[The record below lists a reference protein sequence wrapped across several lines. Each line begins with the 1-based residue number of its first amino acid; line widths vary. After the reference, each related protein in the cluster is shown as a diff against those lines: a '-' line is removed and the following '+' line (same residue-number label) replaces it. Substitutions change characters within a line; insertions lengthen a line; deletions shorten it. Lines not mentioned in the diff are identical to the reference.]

1 MIRLYVIFAFLFC
14 TVKLSAQIT
23 ENTVINILNEKE
35 RDSVDSTF
43 QSPELIINFEIRP
56 RAEYKNN
63 FRLSD
68 NGFFEPEFYISQRNR
83 LGITYR
89 FKNIL
94 FHASPQ
100 EIHLWNKSGIFS
112 SIGNINSF
120 ELFLEPQL
128 TKNFSLRIGRQGLSL
143 DNGRLFS
150 DAPWAQQS
158 RAHEGVRLFYKKD
171 KLQTDLTLASTRKY
185 SGKFDPSWSPLASH
199 LYKLLAVHHL
209 HYKINENYTITTINY
224 ADVFDTEKTPEKKY
238 YTVTNGGRM
247 EYEGSEIY
255 LTLNAY
261 YQWGK
266 SSGFKNIRAYYL
278 QPEIKRIFDKT
289 NFHLGAEILSGQNPI
304 LPGDQFNTFGINY
317 GVAWKFMGNMNF
329 FTRFPRDVNGSGL
342 VNPYLFVIHK
352 VNKKLSVR
360 ADGNLFYT
368 QHRLKN
374 PQNGF
379 ARPYLGFEND
389 LSFEYKPV
397 KNINIRYGLSYLL
410 ASESMNLLEKT
421 ENNDKIPVWS
431 YLMVSFNPEILKVK
445 RKSNKA

>member
-1 MIRLYVIFAFLFC
+1 MRQEKSNFNFSIKHCLYQIVFLS
-14 TVKLSAQIT
+14 LLLIT
-23 ENTVINILNEKE
+23 TNVRSQSSDSLRNELKI
-35 RDSVDSTF
+35 D
-43 QSPELIINFEIRP
+43 FEIRP

-68 NGFFEPEFYISQRNR
+68 DGGFETDFFISQRNR

-94 FHASPQ
+94 FHTSPQ
-100 EIHLWNKSGIFS
+100 EIHLWNKKGTVS
-112 SIGNINSF
+112 SIGSINVY

-128 TKNFSLRIGRQGLSL
+128 TKNLSVRIGRQGLLL

-150 DAPWAQQS
+150 NAPWAQQS
-158 RAHEGVRLFYKKD
+158 RAHEGVRIFYKKN
-171 KLQTDLTLASTRKY
+171 KLKTDLTLASTRKY
-185 SGKFDPSWSPLASH
+185 SEKFDASLTPVASH
-199 LYKLLAVHHL
+199 RYKLLAVHHL
-209 HYKINENYTITTINY
+209 NYKINEHYTLTTINFT
-224 ADVFDTEKTPEKKY
+224 DVFESQETPEKKY
-238 YTVTNGGRM
+238 YSVTNGGRI
-247 EYEGSEIY
+247 ECKRSEIY

-266 SSGFKNIRAYYL
+266 NSQFKNIRAYYL
-278 QPEIKRIFDKT
+278 QPEIKTSIKKT
-289 NFHLGAEILSGQNPI
+289 TFRLGAEILSGQNSM
-304 LPGDQFNTFGINY
+304 LLSEQFNTYGINY

-352 VNKKLSVR
+352 VNKKLSIR

-379 ARPYLGFEND
+379 ADPYLGFEND
-389 LSFEYKPV
+389 LSLEYKPI
-397 KNINIRYGLSYLL
+397 KNINIRYGLSYML
-410 ASESMNLLEKT
+410 ASESMHLLGKIESA
-421 ENNDKIPVWS
+421 EKIPVWS
-431 YLMVSFNPEILKVK
+431 YLMVSFHPEILNT
-445 RKSNKA
+445 KSKNKPYKNQI